1 VLGKRDT
8 EEVDG
13 RVHSSGSPSIID
25 RTRIIPDYVPSHLH
39 GDERPYLKVKNMGT
53 PILGLLDSGAT
64 RTVVG
69 GVGWRKL
76 QNLDLPLQSSVLDYT
91 VADGR
96 VCRNMGSVQA
106 PFDLLGKIRV
116 IEIHIVPDL
125 TEGLLLGK
133 DFWKIMEVV
142 PDLGKDVW

>member
-8 EEVDG
+8 QEVDG
-13 RVHSSGSPSIID
+13 RVHSSGSRSIID
-25 RTRIIPDYVPSHLH
+25 RTRIILDYVLSHLH
-39 GDERPYLKVKNMGT
+39 GDERPYLKVKIMGT
-53 PILGLLDSGAT
+53 PILGLLDSGAM

-76 QNLDLPLQSSVLDYT
+76 QNLDLPLQSSVVDT

-106 PFDLLGKIRV
+106 PFDLLTLWLLC
-116 IEIHIVPDL
+116 VPFL
-125 TEGLLLGK
+125 VHTRPLPAKLCG
-133 DFWKIMEVV
+133 
-142 PDLGKDVW
+142 